1 MSYKFITES
10 VKLIREARDRTL
22 KDFKEKLV
30 EQEPQLTDKLVTR
43 IQDSF
48 DWKEVEGIS
57 WRAKIL
63 NPQGRGSQESK
74 YGADFMGVLSIDF
87 GKYIVN
93 KGFLAQAK
101 IIKPD
106 KPIGKEG
113 FFKMREQCEKM
124 LKRTADSFVFIYAPD
139 EIFVVP
145 APSIVSLNLTKE
157 DVQRFRL
164 DSRRLFYH
172 CLHRLKYECSTQTS
186 KCRGDI
192 FGREIS
198 NFFRHHFESFIGDRR
213 LSKADIHLLEDPK
226 LEKELE
232 NLRKENDARTGV
244 ALLGKP
250 SYNSVR

>member
-10 VKLIREARDRTL
+10 ARLIREARDRTL
-22 KDFKEKLV
+22 KDFKEKLA

-48 DWKEVEGIS
+48 DGKEVEGIS

-101 IIKPD
+101 IIKPN
-106 KPIGKEG
+106 KPIYKSG
-113 FFKMREQCEKM
+113 FLRMHEQCEDM
-124 LKRTADSFVFIYAPD
+124 LKRTPDSFVFIYTPT

-145 APSIVSLNLTKE
+145 ALSIVSLHFTERDIK
-157 DVQRFRL
+157 RFRL
-164 DSRRLFYH
+164 ASEELYPPYLFQ
-172 CLHRLKYECSTQTS
+172 LKYKCSTQTS
-186 KCRGDI
+186 HFEGDI
-192 FGREIS
+192 FGRDIWH
-198 NFFRHHFESFIGDRR
+198 FFRLHFESFIGDRR

-226 LEKELE
+226 LEQELE
-232 NLRKENDARTGV
+232 NLREKNDARTGV

-250 SYNSVR
+250 SS